1 MKVVEALKP
10 MEEMIDQRTKEGDKV
25 TDREI
30 QLAVY
35 KGDGEYYLRH
45 KDAFRLDPN
54 NIKDGQKMRKF
65 TAIVYL
71 NPDLEKMKQANPK
84 A

>member
-30 QLAVY
+30 
-35 KGDGEYYLRH
+35 
-45 KDAFRLDPN
+45 
-54 NIKDGQKMRKF
+54 
-65 TAIVYL
+65 
-71 NPDLEKMKQANPK
+71 
-84 A
+84 

>member
-1 MKVVEALKP
+1 VEALRP
-10 MEEMIDQRTKEGDKV
+10 IEEMINSRLKLEDKLQ
-25 TDREI
+25 DKEI

-35 KGDGEYYLRH
+35 NGDGEYYLRH

-54 NIKDGQKMRKF
+54 NIQDGQKMRKY
-65 TAIVYL
+65 TAIAYL
-71 NPDLEKMKQANPK
+71 NPDIEKIKQANPK

>member
-1 MKVVEALKP
+1 MEALRP
-10 MEEMIDQRTKEGDKV
+10 IEEMINSRLKLEDKLQ
-25 TDREI
+25 DKEI

-35 KGDGEYYLRH
+35 NGDGEYYLRH

-54 NIKDGQKMRKF
+54 NIQDGQKMRKY
-65 TAIVYL
+65 TAIAYL
-71 NPDLEKMKQANPK
+71 NPDIEKIKQANPK